1 VESEPESKPVCG
13 ALVRRLRL
21 RESRLASYVVGLEVF
36 LACLV
41 GAEASIELRET
52 CFRDGC
58 ARCAVVLAMLAA
70 RAQELEVL
78 HPSRLEKG
86 EGVRSSSSNTRG
98 YWRGL
103 NFVFCFV
110 VVVKKG
116 KIHRAK
122 HPSRPMHPLQAS
134 KEMYVWE
141 ASAGPQASSVRS
153 RLHPSGGAARSRN
166 ATDRSSFLLLSRSSF
181 D

>member
-13 ALVRRLRL
+13 GLVRRLRL

-41 GAEASIELRET
+41 AAEASIALRAT
-52 CFRDGC
+52 CFRGGC
-58 ARCAVVLAMLAA
+58 ARCAVVLVMLAA

-103 NFVFCFV
+103 NFVFSFRRRGQKRKNTSRQTPLSSYASTSSQQGDVRLGSLSGTSSQLC
-110 VVVKKG
+110 
-116 KIHRAK
+116 
-122 HPSRPMHPLQAS
+122 PSPSPPLGRCS
-134 KEMYVWE
+134 TVEKC
-141 ASAGPQASSVRS
+141 
-153 RLHPSGGAARSRN
+153 H
-166 ATDRSSFLLLSRSSF
+166 
-181 D
+181 